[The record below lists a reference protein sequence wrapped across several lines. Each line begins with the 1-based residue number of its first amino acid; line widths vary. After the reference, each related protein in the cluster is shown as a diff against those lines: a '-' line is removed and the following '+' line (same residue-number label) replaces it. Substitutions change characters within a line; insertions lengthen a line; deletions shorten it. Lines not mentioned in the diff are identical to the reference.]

1 MFKLPPELTIA
12 KVEEYKSHL
21 LEFIEKNDEIEI
33 DDSEV
38 NRIDTIGIQLLFS
51 TIIYVST
58 LNKSLIWK
66 NNSDIIYQSFKQL
79 GINDPI
85 LNQYFNGDH

>member
-12 KVEEYKSHL
+12 KVEEFKLHL
-21 LEFIEKNDEIEI
+21 LEFIAKNDEINI

-38 NRIDTIGIQLLFS
+38 NRIDTIGIQLLLT
-51 TIIYVST
+51 TIIYIST
-58 LNKSLIWK
+58 QNKTLIWK
-66 NNSDIIYQSFKQL
+66 SKSDIINQSFKQL

-85 LNQYFNGDH
+85 INQYFNDEH

>member
-12 KVEEYKSHL
+12 KVEEFKLHL
-21 LEFIEKNDEIEI
+21 LEFIEKNDEINI

-38 NRIDTIGIQLLFS
+38 NRIDTIGIQLLLT
-51 TIIYVST
+51 TIIYISMQ
-58 LNKSLIWK
+58 NKTLIWK
-66 NNSDIIYQSFKQL
+66 SKSDIINQSFKQL

-85 LNQYFNGDH
+85 INQYFNDEH